1 MSSKRGEVI
10 LIRQIRKDEAIFW
23 IGLGVFV
30 CFLGWRIKI
39 GTFRD
44 PGPGFFALIAGLSLI
59 VIGTLMLLSKTV
71 SKPQAEVDYGTNHVS
86 LLNSVLKW
94 RIIATMVLLVSYAF
108 FLNAL
113 GFILCTFLVMWGLFY
128 DWGKNRFFPTLLA
141 SLATTGVTYLIFET
155 WLRCQLP
162 RGIFPWW

>member
-1 MSSKRGEVI
+1 LSSKAGEVI

-23 IGLGVFV
+23 IGLGAFV

-39 GTFRD
+39 GTFQE

-59 VIGTLMLLSKTV
+59 VIGTLMLLSKTL

-86 LLNSVLKW
+86 LLNSVLKG
-94 RIIATMVLLVSYAF
+94 RILATMVLLVAYAF

-113 GFILCTFLVMWGLFY
+113 GFILCTFLVIWGLFY

-141 SLATTGVTYLIFET
+141 SLATTGATYLMFDT

-162 RGIFPWW
+162 RGILPWW